1 MGDRGTTFTGTI
13 FRLLG
18 GFGPARCIARAAELA
33 ETYAALD
40 DAAVR
45 AACRRFIEMPW
56 VPDEEHLGSPRWTQR
71 LAGRKLNEAD
81 AEAIA
86 AGCEA
91 FARFPPASISPGTR
105 LYPEQVRAAVHLS
118 RGALVQMDTGEG
130 KTYAIMLAALS
141 LLRIHSRVYVVTAN
155 PYLAMRDAAN
165 CAPFWAALGISV
177 GLALPS
183 NFVTSGW
190 PRWEAT
196 VVYTTVESL
205 IFGGMDDDLSL
216 RPDLHRV
223 HRGAVLVDEV
233 DAVLLDQ
240 LNTHFNIIRRVA
252 GSQKNWNLACQLALL
267 LKDEHVERSRDST
280 SLRVHL
286 TQAGQQEVVRLSG
299 SMLDE
304 SQHLGLY
311 RDVELAYTGL
321 RVAVEGRDYETVDGA
336 LVPIDPITGWRTLT
350 RIPDWIMPLASRRGI
365 RRSDWTQRMHL
376 ADGLSALLGFDHFS
390 GTSGTVINDALDYML
405 IVAMPIVVI
414 PPRKPRYKGLRN
426 DYFFISLD
434 EVEKELRSVVAKE
447 AGQRPILIVASSS
460 TDAFRLAQALQET
473 APEGVTVS
481 FAHGDTFGE
490 QQLFEKAGEAGKV
503 VVSTRQ
509 AGRGVD
515 IQLNEQVRQNG
526 GSLLILVGHA
536 VQGRQ
541 DRQLLGR
548 VGRSGDPFEARFW
561 NHPDDGLLNYITD
574 LSLQRR
580 LNIEGPMR
588 LPRFAARGIAGF
600 QRFDRYR
607 QLQEFA
613 IRTANSQADAEAF
626 GVLRRWRRLAQDN
639 FQNWSLDTPFLRE
652 IASAFVTYHVPG
664 ISGPVVQ
671 GSQATAAGTKVMTV
685 CGHPEAGPSLGLRL
699 VGQNAATARE
709 VLLTVLVDALRQA
722 SDANIEAY
730 LQRRTDESA
739 ACAAV
744 IGLQWL
750 AALRRRVESLFAGL
764 ANGTEGLGDGTADPG
779 DGPADLVDG
788 AAGPGNG
795 AAGPGNGAQLAIRST
810 DSPEEVSLAK
820 HVVVRRSRLPQLIRA
835 ARAAQPPTPDQLDA
849 LSFADAD
856 GQLSALMVGALSL
869 RRGTDA
875 VTPEILEALAR
886 AIVRAEQALRPKAAS
901 LPALIRQKVIEN
913 RTPVE
918 IVAESITEIADLM
931 ANAQDRL
938 QFDLYQRQLKGVRY
952 QNAYL
957 AGMRDI
963 GKICE
968 GELAERVCRNLVTG
982 ADPMALGKLFSAAE
996 HQVQTPP
1003 EQGVMLTLIESLP
1016 VPLVGDEVSTRRPR
1030 GRDDLISYFVEA
1042 FRASH
1047 GGSRRRLPSDEELV
1061 PALDA
1066 VLEDSHSLAT
1076 LCNPEGVAEA
1086 LDRWRRH
1093 YVRRRLLPWRR
1104 HRVDRA
1110 VREFL
1115 LFLHEQGLSARLP
1128 KNIQERTLPLRRRI
1142 AARVLTPRMQL
1153 AMILAGSL
1161 ALAAVGLA
1169 LVHVRPPGDFTGLAR
1184 LADLCLAAGRLEAG
1198 LAVGPALLGLTG
1210 VSIVRWM
1217 IFGFSAD
1224 GGVRPLDRLVVVVLA
1239 ILGSLSLA
1247 LTPSS
1252 SVLYV
1257 VLVTIALTVAVLV
1270 FVNIAWNLENI
1281 AQIAVAAGLAAV
1293 TILGVG
1299 LPALTRAEPHQLVL
1313 IMAAVGAVS
1322 VSLWR
1327 VAPVRLRLYS
1337 MRWAGVQSET
1347 VESVSGA
1354 RTVSAHISWTVHAY
1368 AFAAGSLV
1376 GWATGAVA
1384 WLTPTVYLL
1393 VFLLW
1398 TRNLARSV
1406 TDPGLWTSRLRAA
1419 DQAYAATQRRPSLA
1433 AGLQAMRYRF
1443 ILREGGAG
1451 AVFVALAATLTPA
1464 VPLFHGPKIQ
1474 LGLLAG
1480 LLGIIGT
1487 ELAVVGL
1494 SSLRNIYGVER
1505 SGPDPEPGDVLSETF
1520 VADLRDVFSRFAR
1533 RLSLAVVLYLAL
1545 AKIVEL
1551 LGVWDLLREWFE
1563 LIQRHL

>member
-13 FRLLG
+13 FRILG
-18 GFGPARCIARAAELA
+18 GFGPAKCMARAAQLA

-56 VPDEEHLGSPRWTQR
+56 VPDEEHLAGPRWTQR
-71 LAGRKLNEAD
+71 LAGRKLNEQD

-91 FARFPPASISPGTR
+91 FARFPPAGIAPGTR
-105 LYPEQVRAAVHLS
+105 LYPGQVRAAVHLS

-155 PYLAMRDAAN
+155 PYLAMRDAVN
-165 CAPFWAALGISV
+165 CAPFWAALGVSV

-183 NFVTSGW
+183 NFVTGGW

-205 IFGGMDDDLSL
+205 VFGSMDDDLGL
-216 RPDLHRV
+216 RRDRQRV

-240 LNTHFNIIRRVA
+240 LNTHFNIIRRVS
-252 GSQKNWNLACQLALL
+252 GSQKNWNLACQLALR

-286 TQAGQQEVVRLSG
+286 TQAGQQEVIRLSG
-299 SMLDE
+299 SLLDE

-321 RVAVEGRDYETVDGA
+321 RVAVEGRDYEMVDGA
-336 LVPIDPITGWRTLT
+336 LVPVDPITGWRTLT
-350 RIPDWIMPLASRRGI
+350 RIPDWIMPLASRLGI

-376 ADGLSALLGFDHFS
+376 ADGLSVLLGFDHFS
-390 GTSGTVINDALDYML
+390 GTSGTVINDALDYLL

-434 EVEKELRSVVAKE
+434 EVEKELRRVVAKQ

-515 IQLNEQVRQNG
+515 IQLNDQVRQNG
-526 GSLLILVGHA
+526 GSLLILIGHA
-536 VQGRQ
+536 VQARQ

-607 QLQEFA
+607 QLQDFA

-626 GVLRRWRRLAQDN
+626 GILQRWRLLAQDN

-652 IASAFVTYHVPG
+652 IASAFLTYHVPG

-671 GSQATAAGTKVMTV
+671 GGQATAAGSKVMTV

-699 VGQNAATARE
+699 VGQDAATARE
-709 VLLTVLVDALRQA
+709 ILLTVLVDALRQA
-722 SDANIEAY
+722 SDANIEAF
-730 LQRRTDESA
+730 LQRQTDERA
-739 ACAAV
+739 ACRAV

-750 AALRRRVESLFAGL
+750 AALRRRVDSLFAGL
-764 ANGTEGLGDGTADPG
+764 DNGTAAVGNGT
-779 DGPADLVDG
+779 
-788 AAGPGNG
+788 AGPGNG
-795 AAGPGNGAQLAIRST
+795 TQLAIHGA
-810 DSPEEVSLAK
+810 DGPDEVNLAK
-820 HVVVRRSRLPQLIRA
+820 HVVVRRSRLPQLIRE
-835 ARAAQPPTPDQLDA
+835 ARAAQPPTPDELNA
-849 LSFADAD
+849 LSFVDAD
-856 GQLSALMVGALSL
+856 SQLSALMVAALSL
-869 RRGTDA
+869 RRGSDA

-886 AIVRAEQALRPKAAS
+886 AIVRAEQALRPQAAS
-901 LPALIRQKVIEN
+901 LPEIMRQQVIEN
-913 RTPVE
+913 RTPAE

-957 AGMRDI
+957 AGMRDV

-968 GELAERVCRNLVTG
+968 GELAERVCRNLITG
-982 ADPMALGKLFSAAE
+982 ADPMALDKLFSAAE
-996 HQVQTPP
+996 HQVQAPP

-1169 LVHVRPPGDFTGLAR
+1169 LVHVRPAADFTGLAR

-1198 LAVGPALLGLTG
+1198 LAVGPALLALTG

-1239 ILGSLSLA
+1239 VLGSLTLA
-1247 LTPSS
+1247 LTPAS
-1252 SVLYV
+1252 SVLHV
-1257 VLVTIALTVAVLV
+1257 VLVTMALTVAVLV

-1281 AQIAVAAGLAAV
+1281 AQIAVAAGLAAA

-1299 LPALTRAEPHQLVL
+1299 LPALTRAQPHQLVL

-1327 VAPVRLRLYS
+1327 VVPVRLRLYS
-1337 MRWAGVQSET
+1337 MRWAGVQSES

-1354 RTVSAHISWTVHAY
+1354 RTVSAHISWTAHAY

-1384 WLTPTVYLL
+1384 WLTPAVYLL

-1406 TDPGLWTSRLRAA
+1406 TDPGRWTSRLRAA
-1419 DQAYAATQRRPSLA
+1419 DQAYAATQRRPSLE
-1433 AGLQAMRYRF
+1433 AGLKAMRYRF
-1443 ILREGGAG
+1443 ILREGGSG

-1480 LLGIIGT
+1480 LLGIMGT

-1505 SGPDPEPGDVLSETF
+1505 AGPDPEPSDVLSETF
-1520 VADLRDVFSRFAR
+1520 VADLRDVFNRFAR
-1533 RLSLAVVLYLAL
+1533 RLSLAVILYLAL
-1545 AKIVEL
+1545 AKITEMI
-1551 LGVWDLLREWFE
+1551 GVWDLLREWFE
-1563 LIQRHL
+1563 IVHRHL